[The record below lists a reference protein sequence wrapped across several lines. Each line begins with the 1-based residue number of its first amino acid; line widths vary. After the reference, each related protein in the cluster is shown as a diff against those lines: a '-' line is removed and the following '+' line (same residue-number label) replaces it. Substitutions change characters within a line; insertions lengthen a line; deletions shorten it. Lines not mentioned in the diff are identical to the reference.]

1 MNLKT
6 SPFAIQ
12 DKKLKDLDLAKEYP
26 TLNDLMKEQGVSTD
40 LVDYWDKECELNQSD
55 PHCLEYDDQLNNDL
69 LLNSFHINLF
79 SIFYLLKLI
88 NFLTRLLK
96 TINLGK
102 FISGDYETLE
112 INQPQISYFKKRSE
126 DNTLRLDEMI
136 NKIEDMK
143 NSIFDA
149 AQYMTNNG

>member
-1 MNLKT
+1 MKSKST
-6 SPFAIQ
+6 FSIQ
-12 DKKLKDLDLAKEYP
+12 DKNFRDLDNQDEYLTLA
-26 TLNDLMKEQGVSTD
+26 DLMKEQGLSTD
-40 LVDYWDKECELNQSD
+40 LADYWDKECELNPSN

-102 FISGDYETLE
+102 FMSGDYETLE
-112 INQPQISYFKKRSE
+112 VNQPKISYFKKRSE
-126 DNTLRLDEMI
+126 DNTLWLDEMI

-143 NSIFDA
+143 NNILDA
-149 AQYMTNNG
+149 AQYKTNKG

>member
-1 MNLKT
+1 MKLKST
-6 SPFAIQ
+6 FSIQ
-12 DKKLKDLDLAKEYP
+12 DKNFRDLDNSDEYLTLA
-26 TLNDLMKEQGVSTD
+26 DLMTEQGVSTD
-40 LVDYWDKECELNQSD
+40 LADYWDKECELNPSE
-55 PHCLEYDDQLNNDL
+55 PNCLEYEDQLNNDL

-112 INQPQISYFKKRSE
+112 VNQPKISYFKKRSE
-126 DNTLRLDEMI
+126 DNTLWLDEMI

-143 NSIFDA
+143 NNILDA
-149 AQYMTNNG
+149 AQNMANKG